1 MLNRLAMNETTTFG
15 WQLDQEVEA
24 FLKAG
29 IHAMGVWREK
39 LSDFGTEKGI
49 ELLADSGI
57 AVSSLMW
64 AGGFTGDVRTHQES
78 IDDAVEAVHLAASL
92 HADCLIV
99 YSGPQAGHIRRQ
111 AERLVDSA
119 LQAIL
124 PVAESEGVVIALEP
138 VHQAVAVQWSF
149 WNHLQ
154 QILDVLRRFDSK
166 HLRMVFDTYHL
177 MNEPRLI
184 ERIGEVVDLI
194 ALVQLSDARQPPRD
208 EQNRCPLGDGCM
220 PLHDIV
226 AELLRTGYAG
236 FFEVELHGEDCEAL
250 DNNELIQRS
259 IEAFAKLAGDA

>member
-1 MLNRLAMNETTTFG
+1 MLNRLAINETTTFG

-24 FLKAG
+24 FLAAG
-29 IHAMGVWREK
+29 IHAMGVWRAK

-92 HADCLIV
+92 HADCLIL

-119 LQAIL
+119 LHAIL
-124 PVAESEGVVIALEP
+124 PVAESSGVVVALEP
-138 VHQAVAVQWSF
+138 VHQAVAFQSSF
-149 WNHLQ
+149 WTQLQ
-154 QILDVLRRFDSK
+154 QVVDVLRRFDSP
-166 HLRMVFDTYHL
+166 HLRLVLDTYH
-177 MNEPRLI
+177 MMDEPRLV
-184 ERIGEVVDLI
+184 ERLAEIVDSI

-208 EQNRCPLGDGCM
+208 EQNRCPLGDGCV
-220 PLHDIV
+220 PLREIV
-226 AELLRTGYAG
+226 RELLRRGYSG

-250 DNNELIQRS
+250 DNNDLIQRS
-259 IEAFAKLAGDA
+259 IEAYKKLVSDD